1 MFLTERYVCFS
12 CDIPLLDIKLKV
24 AYVDIIG
31 VDPSSPNAA
40 LIRQCDGQEF
50 IFSFLKRGD
59 VVGRI
64 TEYWYNA
71 IFCFEFEE
79 QKNQL
84 HVPEE
89 SLEDMAERNKL
100 LQEWVTVPEVEQQ
113 DKEAEGEK
121 LDDWLELRVKR
132 VGEDLQSSAISY
144 DSDEFEEKED
154 TEEDMQREQ
163 AASTAAKTAA
173 ASSKEEAPGSSSS
186 GEKKEVEVAQVSDKS
201 GTPFSF
207 GKSEQKAGPIIPS
220 FDVNGFDTIF
230 KTTYPITLQR
240 FAEACVDDGGIFGFK
255 AYLASQADS
264 VSAIDCEKW
273 FEKPAT
279 SEAVRMVRFKMAVHG
294 VPFVSELRVKKLQT
308 LRRISDKHLEIYSIN
323 RTEGARGADCY
334 ELEDCWQV
342 TQEEQQQGPPQVT
355 LRISTRI
362 RFLKPTLL
370 KGMIKSMVKSTLP
383 AQMQDWDKRFRAVGL
398 F

>member
-31 VDPSSPNAA
+31 VDPSTPNAA
-40 LIRQCDGQEF
+40 LIRRCDGDDF
-50 IFSFLKRGD
+50 LFSFLNRGD
-59 VVGRI
+59 IVGRI

-79 QKNQL
+79 QKNQPL
-84 HVPEE
+84 VPEE
-89 SLEDMAERNKL
+89 SLEEMAERNKL
-100 LQEWVTVPEVEQQ
+100 LQEWVTVSEVEQRSN
-113 DKEAEGEK
+113 EEEGER
-121 LDDWLELRVKR
+121 LDDWMELRVRR
-132 VGEDLQSSAISY
+132 VGEDLQASSISY
-144 DSDEFEEKED
+144 DSEEFEEKDEADED
-154 TEEDMQREQ
+154 GHQEQ
-163 AASTAAKTAA
+163 AVSNAVGAADFSGERRESEPKHN
-173 ASSKEEAPGSSSS
+173 SSSS
-186 GEKKEVEVAQVSDKS
+186 
-201 GTPFSF
+201 TFSF
-207 GKSEQKAGPIIPS
+207 GIGEEKKVEAKSIPS
-220 FDVNGFDTIF
+220 FDVDGFDTIF
-230 KTTYPITLQR
+230 TATYPISLQQ
-240 FAEACVDDGGIFGFK
+240 FTEACVDDSGVFGFET
-255 AYLASQADS
+255 YLRGQADS

-279 SEAVRMVRFKMAVHG
+279 SEAVRMVRFKMAVQG

-308 LRRISDKHLEIYSIN
+308 LRRISGERLEIYSVN

-342 TQEEQQQGPPQVT
+342 TEERGQQQPQVM

-370 KGMIKSMVKSTLP
+370 KGMIKSMVKSSLP
-383 AQMQDWDKRFRAVGL
+383 AQMEDWDTRFRKVGL